1 MSTARNCCHD
11 RLDGSRCGA
20 VALTRKSYCHF
31 HQELEDR
38 KRRRLAMIERLGGTD
53 NTHLD
58 LPAIE
63 DRASAMIALN
73 EVLQALAFG
82 LIDRITA
89 RTYFAGI
96 RIGLSTI
103 KNTALLPD
111 FMEPESEAD
120 SAPSMCEAFLA
131 RLAELPMPNPDDP
144 LPIPLMNACA
154 ETETSLTDVIL
165 SEGGLPSVLSSLG
178 NPSRRTPMNCTNLH
192 SSTLDFDS
200 GSSFAKS

>member
-20 VALTRKSYCHF
+20 VALKRKSYCHF

-38 KRRRLAMIERLGGTD
+38 KRRRLAMIERLGGTEH
-53 NTHLD
+53 TQID

-63 DRASAMIALN
+63 DRSSAMIALN

-82 LIDRITA
+82 LIDRATA
-89 RTYFAGI
+89 RTYFMGI

-111 FMEPESEAD
+111 FMEPDPE

-131 RLAELPMPNPDDP
+131 KLAELPMPGEEPDETVKAPVQQPSPKHINSAVAPHEQSRP
-144 LPIPLMNACA
+144 LLGCHPERSEGSLSTSDSLQTPIP
-154 ETETSLTDVIL
+154 DL
-165 SEGGLPSVLSSLG
+165 SPSV
-178 NPSRRTPMNCTNLH
+178 SR
-192 SSTLDFDS
+192 
-200 GSSFAKS
+200 G

>member
-20 VALTRKSYCHF
+20 VALKRKSYCHF

-38 KRRRLAMIERLGGTD
+38 KIRRLAMIQRLGGTD
-53 NTHLD
+53 HTHID

-63 DRASAMIALN
+63 DRASAMIAIN

-82 LIDRITA
+82 LIDHITA

-111 FMEPESEAD
+111 FMEPESE

-131 RLAELPMPNPDDP
+131 RLAELPMPNNSDEPAEATA
-144 LPIPLMNACA
+144 PIPQIHACVEQRVPYSLGA
-154 ETETSLTDVIL
+154 PCSGVSPNMGVFSTSSTPPAPQRNCSSVRP
-165 SEGGLPSVLSSLG
+165 SSVLRFL
-178 NPSRRTPMNCTNLH
+178 
-192 SSTLDFDS
+192 
-200 GSSFAKS
+200 